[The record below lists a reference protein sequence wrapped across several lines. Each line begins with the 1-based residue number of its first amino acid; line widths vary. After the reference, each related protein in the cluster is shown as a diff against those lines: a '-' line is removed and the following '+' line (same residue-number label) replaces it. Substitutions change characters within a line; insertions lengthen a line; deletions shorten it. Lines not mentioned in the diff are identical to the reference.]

1 MATIINIYIGK
12 KTDVS
17 YTRYYGFDKGHNSC
31 HAETYSE
38 FYLDQEVELSIIELF
53 VFSKFFISKGEDFRE
68 GDGTPDIT
76 IDVEPIYIDLLD
88 TLNRLSSVHVFKKGS
103 LNECK
108 FKVTLPSPPYSGYL
122 DKCVSS
128 DESIDAQ
135 IISLQNEMIELKRS
149 IEPQLSAL
157 QAKRNDL
164 IIEQLFSKLIH
175 LSNTGIIDPYAKI
188 PIEIYGKY
196 ADYFNLSP
204 SNELYK
210 PRISFGPSPIQLA
223 LSLGNSKAVAE
234 FYQYGR
240 EDNLGDLA
248 PKLLDAGIET
258 QEIIDSCEPFAIFKA
273 LSNNNINI
281 LSKCNHLKE
290 IIIEICVLDSM
301 FGNNWGLIMWF
312 ERKKWYNYFSK
323 TRNIKDLVDVRFWVF
338 DCLDNVNRDLI
349 KYLEQKGIIYS
360 SFDNSPANAEESIE
374 KERTF
379 SQNERLKK
387 SGWSFSIV
395 LENEYRIDSHYSQY
409 CGIIYQMKTLDGI
422 TYGTRDIKCSSFLR
436 QGTKI
441 SACIVSQ
448 YDLKNKDNSAYR
460 MTSLIGKPR

>member
-1 MATIINIYIGK
+1 MEELIKIYIK
-12 KTDVS
+12 QKQDI
-17 YTRYYGFDKGHNSC
+17 YCNHYFGFDKANNS
-31 HAETYSE
+31 YSAKSSLD
-38 FYLDQEVELSIIELF
+38 FYLDKEVKLSGAELF
-53 VFSKFFISKGEDFRE
+53 IISEYHITKSEDFTE
-68 GDGTPDIT
+68 NEATPDT
-76 IDVEPIYIDLLD
+76 PINTEIVYNLLIYA
-88 TLNRLSSVHVFKKGS
+88 LNELRNGHKFEKGTS
-103 LNECK
+103 DECK
-108 FKVTLPSPPYSGYL
+108 FLISQPFI
-122 DKCVSS
+122 SS
-128 DESIDAQ
+128 SFLKESKPLEGDEW
-135 IISLQNEMIELKRS
+135 IEEK
-149 IEPQLSAL
+149 I
-157 QAKRNDL
+157 NDL
-164 IIEQLFSKLIH
+164 KFQTHKLKLEQLFSKLIFLSMEGKISPYDKLPVDFYRYYLDEIEH
-175 LSNTGIIDPYAKI
+175 LDSFRMYRKNKYKEHGSLSRII
-188 PIEIYGKY
+188 
-196 ADYFNLSP
+196 
-204 SNELYK
+204 
-210 PRISFGPSPIQLA
+210 FGPSPIKLA
-223 LSLGNSKAVAE
+223 TELGNQNAVAKLYQCRPTENVEE
-234 FYQYGR
+234 F
-240 EDNLGDLA
+240 A
-248 PKLLDAGIET
+248 FALLDSGIET
-258 QEIIDSCEPFAIFKA
+258 QEIIDSCESFAIFKA
-273 LSNNNINI
+273 LSNNNISI
-281 LSKCNHLKE
+281 LSKCKHLKE

-301 FGNNWGLIMWF
+301 FGNNRGLIMWF
-312 ERKKWYNYFSK
+312 ERKRWYKYFSK
-323 TRNIKDLVDVRFWVF
+323 TRNIKDPVDVRFWVF